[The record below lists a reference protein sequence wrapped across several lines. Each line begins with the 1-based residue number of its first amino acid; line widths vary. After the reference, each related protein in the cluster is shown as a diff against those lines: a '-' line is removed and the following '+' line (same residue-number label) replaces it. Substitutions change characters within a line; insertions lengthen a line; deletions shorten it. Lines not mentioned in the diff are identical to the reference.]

1 VVPGARIGEAMSR
14 NRSSTACECG
24 LWSFRTEAVVPA
36 VDPLLLTE
44 SAYFDAAGFP
54 LDHRW
59 RRGNVWMRDGVQVG
73 DPFWGYG
80 YREDLAGPWYMYRV
94 PGDPSGGSSSH
105 HRHPYTERVLIAMYD
120 SVPPEDRYRFR
131 KLQCVFCRRLYA
143 GYYLRQPQ
151 QIDRERTYE
160 LYDTSFFHAFN
171 DEPSDEDL
179 REMREWTPEKLAALA
194 ARWNLEER

>member
-80 YREDLAGPWYMYRV
+80 YREDLAGPLVHVSSAGRSERWILLA
-94 PGDPSGGSSSH
+94 PSPPVHGARCSASSVGGSTPAH
-105 HRHPYTERVLIAMYD
+105 VRALRHELLPRV
-120 SVPPEDRYRFR
+120 
-131 KLQCVFCRRLYA
+131 QRRA
-143 GYYLRQPQ
+143 
-151 QIDRERTYE
+151 E
-160 LYDTSFFHAFN
+160 H
-171 DEPSDEDL
+171 EDL